1 MTSRP
6 DILTVS
12 GRYFNF
18 LTPEQNV
25 IDIADIAHGLSHA
38 CRFAGQ
44 CKVFYSVAQ
53 HSVLVSQIVPPSMAL
68 HALLHDAAEAF
79 IGDVTRPLK
88 ALLPEYKV
96 IERRIEQAIFAAF
109 DLPMIVPP
117 EIKRADM
124 VLLNTEQQDLMP
136 AHHDEWECIQGAER
150 LPLKIVP
157 LAPEAARTLFLE
169 RFQQLTSAPQPFIPH
184 SIVTANPKDSYVV

>member
-1 MTSRP
+1 MTMRP

-12 GRYFNF
+12 GRYFDF

-25 IDIADIAHGLSHA
+25 IDIADIAHGLSHT
-38 CRFAGQ
+38 CRFAGH

-53 HSVLVSQIVPPSMAL
+53 HSVLVSEIVPPSMAL

-109 DLPMIVPP
+109 DLPMIMPP
-117 EIKRADM
+117 EIKHADM
-124 VLLNTEQQDLMP
+124 VLLNSEQHDLMP
-136 AHHDEWECIQGAER
+136 SHDDQWACIDGVDR
-150 LPLKIVP
+150 LPFRIIP
-157 LAPEAARTLFLE
+157 LAPEAARQLFLD
-169 RFQQLTSAPQPFIPH
+169 RFAELTAIPLKEIDH
-184 SIVTANPKDSYVV
+184 VL

>member
-1 MTSRP
+1 MTMRP

-12 GRYFNF
+12 GRYFDF

-25 IDIADIAHGLSHA
+25 IDIEDIAHGLSHV

-44 CKVFYSVAQ
+44 CKTFYSVAQ
-53 HSVLVSQIVPPSMAL
+53 HSVLVSEIVPPSMAL

-109 DLPMIVPP
+109 DLPISMPP
-117 EIKRADM
+117 EIKRADV
-124 VLLNTEQQDLMP
+124 VLLNSEQQDLMP
-136 AHHDEWECIQGAER
+136 SHDDEWACIDGVER
-150 LPLKIVP
+150 LPFRIVP
-157 LAPEAARTLFLE
+157 LKPESARQLFLA
-169 RFQQLTSAPQPFIPH
+169 RYQQLTA
-184 SIVTANPKDSYVV
+184 